1 MLKKMRNPRIDLGLK
16 GNLRKRYSKN
26 FTEDFHINTCNFF
39 ENLLNQKSKF
49 MGLKKKSF
57 QSQNVFDV
65 LSHFPFLLVN
75 INKALFWNTE
85 SLQYILPVM

>member
-1 MLKKMRNPRIDLGLK
+1 MMKKMRNRRIDLRLK

-57 QSQNVFDV
+57 QNKNVFDI
-65 LSHFPFLLVN
+65 LSHFAFLS
-75 INKALFWNTE
+75 I
-85 SLQYILPVM
+85 